1 MVKKSRSF
9 PIINRDNGDLD
20 KCIECGDQL
29 KNVRH
34 IRTKRKL
41 CPMCRGDRTSE
52 NTKVREIFKEM
63 QARKTIISED
73 EMWFEDDPR
82 AEKDDQYGKVYKN
95 SSTISS
101 WGLSPL
107 SDIMSVSDTNKYRNK
122 KEQNQ

>member
-41 CPMCRGDRTSE
+41 CPMCRGDRTS
-52 NTKVREIFKEM
+52 
-63 QARKTIISED
+63 
-73 EMWFEDDPR
+73 
-82 AEKDDQYGKVYKN
+82 
-95 SSTISS
+95 
-101 WGLSPL
+101 
-107 SDIMSVSDTNKYRNK
+107 KY
-122 KEQNQ
+122 